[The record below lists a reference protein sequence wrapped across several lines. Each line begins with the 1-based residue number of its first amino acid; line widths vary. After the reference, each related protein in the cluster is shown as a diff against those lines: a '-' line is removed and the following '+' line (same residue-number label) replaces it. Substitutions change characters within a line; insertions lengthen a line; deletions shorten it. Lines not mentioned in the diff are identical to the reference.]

1 MTDSLKYLENFG
13 PGVILFP
20 SPSPSSLSSLEALL
34 ANKNAEKPPLCL
46 FTEFP
51 SNPLLN
57 SANLPLLRALADR
70 YDFPIIV
77 DDSIGNFKRVDVFPY
92 VDILVTSLTKV
103 FSGKSNVM
111 GGR

>member
-13 PGVILFP
+13 SGVHLFP
-20 SPSPSSLSSLEALL
+20 NQSDEHLSSLENLL
-34 ANKNAEKPPLCL
+34 AKEKIICL

-51 SNPLLN
+51 SNPLLKC
-57 SANLPLLRALADR
+57 ANLPLLRSLADK
-70 YDFPIIV
+70 YGFAVIV
-77 DDSIGNFKRVDVFPY
+77 DDSIGCFERVDVLPY

-103 FSGKSNVM
+103 FSGGSNVM